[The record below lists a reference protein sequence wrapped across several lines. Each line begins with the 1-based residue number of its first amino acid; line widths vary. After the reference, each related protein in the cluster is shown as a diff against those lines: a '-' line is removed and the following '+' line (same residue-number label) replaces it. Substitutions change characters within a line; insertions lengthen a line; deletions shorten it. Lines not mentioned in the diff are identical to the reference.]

1 MINVVL
7 SVVSFAILKCAFLKL
22 LETPQGTSKLES
34 HEQRLLSAAKLGE
47 DWQAIVTKVSGPVR
61 RR

>member
-22 LETPQGTSKLES
+22 FERPQRASKLES

-47 DWQAIVTKVSGPVR
+47 DW
-61 RR
+61 